1 MSAANALAAVMWIGV
16 TCYALFGG
24 ADFGAGFW
32 DLVAG
37 RGQRGDK
44 QRRLIEHSIGPVWEA
59 NHVWLIFVLVVMWT
73 GFPGLFGAVSSTLYI
88 PLTIAALG
96 VITRGS
102 AFAFRK
108 TVVACWQR
116 RTLGMMF
123 AMSSIVTPFFLGTAA
138 GAVASGHVPPG
149 IGAGSPVSSWWN
161 PVSVMSGVLAVAACA
176 YLAAVYLTAEAR
188 RTGDPVLMCQFRARA
203 LGAGVAAG
211 AVAASGLLWL
221 HRDASSLYHGL
232 LHRGLSLVILS
243 ALAGTAAL
251 TLIYRRSFVLS
262 RIAAALAVTAVLWA
276 WAVAQYPTLLQP
288 NLTITGA
295 AANHTVLVAML
306 VCLAAGAVLL
316 IPSLIWLYAVAET
329 SDDRITKSGGGLEAG
344 RSLVVVGDRSLV
356 STQADGRHHDPAGG
370 DNTPEADQSVDQNA
384 V

>member
-1 MSAANALAAVMWIGV
+1 MTAAEALAAVMWIGV

-37 RGQRGDK
+37 PARRGDR
-44 QRRLIEHSIGPVWEA
+44 QRRLIERSIGPVWEA

-116 RTLGMMF
+116 RTLGTAF
-123 AMSSIVTPFFLGTAA
+123 ALSSIITPFFLGTAA
-138 GAVASGHVPPG
+138 GAVASGRVPPG
-149 IGAGSPVSSWWN
+149 VGNGSPVSSWWN
-161 PVSVMSGVLAVAACA
+161 PVSVTTGVLAVVVCA

-188 RTGDPVLMCQFRARA
+188 KTGDAVLVSQFRNRA
-203 LGAGVAAG
+203 LGAGVVAG
-211 AVAASGLLWL
+211 AVALSGPVWL
-221 HRDASSLYHGL
+221 HQDASSLYHGL
-232 LHRGLSLVILS
+232 LHRGLSLVTLS
-243 ALAGTAAL
+243 AVAGTAAL
-251 TLIYRRSFVLS
+251 ALIYQGRFVLS

-276 WAVAQYPTLLQP
+276 WAVAQYPDLLP
-288 NLTITGA
+288 PHLTISRA
-295 AANHTVLVAML
+295 AANHSVLVAML
-306 VCLAAGAVLL
+306 ICLAAGAVIL
-316 IPSLIWLYAVAET
+316 IPSVVWLYVIDET
-329 SDDRITKSGGGLEAG
+329 GDGPLDTSEARSDAG
-344 RSLVVVGDRSLV
+344 RLWSVGADRSLV
-356 STQADGRHHDPAGG
+356 LTPADGGHHDPAGG
-370 DNTPEADQSVDQNA
+370 DHKPDATVTRGRSGA
-384 V
+384 